1 LVDQERAAANG
12 VVLCSRQGSS
22 RSMSGNANG
31 VSVAIRFDVFDADL
45 QTQELRK
52 HGVRLRLP
60 GQSFQILKMLLE
72 RPGQLVTREEFQKA
86 LWPSDTFVDFDHS
99 LNAAVNRL
107 REALGDSAE
116 EPRLVETLP
125 RRGYRFIAPVENSPD
140 AHLPVP
146 LGTGTQLARRTG
158 ILRLILLFAACV
170 LLAGVGF
177 FVYKRTHLSASA
189 VQRTLTRLTFDEGLQ
204 FGATWSPD
212 GRFVAYSSDR
222 GGKFDVWV
230 QQVSGGDP
238 VQVTRGAGHN
248 WQPEWSPDGKYIAY
262 RSEGSDGGLFVI
274 PALGGAGLERRIT
287 TFGYYPRWSPDSS
300 QLLFQTSQ
308 YQVPSKFYVVKLDGS
323 DPHEVLNEVQRE
335 LTKPMWMISAAWH
348 PDGKRISVWVVH
360 APADH
365 SIWTAPAT
373 GGSAVRSEISPE
385 ILKSAE
391 AAFGSRIADWGGTD
405 FRFSWAPSGRAIYFT
420 RTFRGARNIWR
431 MSVDS
436 QTLRAT
442 AIERM
447 TTGTGFDTELS
458 LSPDGKKMAF
468 TGGSYQI
475 RAWLFPFDATRGQVA
490 GPGKAVTFPGVEA
503 WRPSLSRD
511 GKKLAF
517 HVDRNVWESSLS
529 DGHQAPVIADDYTRA
544 LPQWSPDGTQLA
556 YSRQNLSTG
565 TWQLMLWSSQSRNE
579 EPLTES
585 SQSGNGICDWSP
597 DGKWLLITE
606 NRNASWRT
614 EIWLLPVAAKPHAER
629 AARRIASDPAYN
641 LYEGHF
647 SPDARW
653 IAFNAVKAPPAV
665 AESTIYVMS
674 ASGGPLIR
682 IAEGKHW
689 DDKPRWS
696 PDGNII
702 YFLSE
707 REGFFNVWGIRF
719 DSGRARPIGEPF
731 PVTTFS
737 SPRLMVAKSIAPVS
751 ISLTQDRLVVT
762 MAQSSGNIWLLDNVD
777 R

>member
-1 LVDQERAAANG
+1 
-12 VVLCSRQGSS
+12 
-22 RSMSGNANG
+22 
-31 VSVAIRFDVFDADL
+31 
-45 QTQELRK
+45 
-52 HGVRLRLP
+52 
-60 GQSFQILKMLLE
+60 
-72 RPGQLVTREEFQKA
+72 
-86 LWPSDTFVDFDHS
+86 
-99 LNAAVNRL
+99 
-107 REALGDSAE
+107 
-116 EPRLVETLP
+116 
-125 RRGYRFIAPVENSPD
+125 
-140 AHLPVP
+140 
-146 LGTGTQLARRTG
+146 
-158 ILRLILLFAACV
+158 
-170 LLAGVGF
+170 
-177 FVYKRTHLSASA
+177 
-189 VQRTLTRLTFDEGLQ
+189 LQ

-579 EPLTES
+579 EPLTEA
-585 SQSGNGICDWSP
+585 SQSGNGICD
-597 DGKWLLITE
+597 
-606 NRNASWRT
+606 
-614 EIWLLPVAAKPHAER
+614 
-629 AARRIASDPAYN
+629 
-641 LYEGHF
+641 
-647 SPDARW
+647 
-653 IAFNAVKAPPAV
+653 
-665 AESTIYVMS
+665 
-674 ASGGPLIR
+674 
-682 IAEGKHW
+682 
-689 DDKPRWS
+689 
-696 PDGNII
+696 
-702 YFLSE
+702 
-707 REGFFNVWGIRF
+707 
-719 DSGRARPIGEPF
+719 
-731 PVTTFS
+731 
-737 SPRLMVAKSIAPVS
+737 
-751 ISLTQDRLVVT
+751 
-762 MAQSSGNIWLLDNVD
+762 
-777 R
+777 